1 MISSVLR
8 SCHMEGI
15 SSIDFEL
22 KGVLEVDFNN
32 L

>member
-1 MISSVLR
+1 MISSVLC

-22 KGVLEVDFNN
+22 KGVSGVDFND